1 MPLLLLSRPTQT
13 PKHTMCVNLRT
24 ALTKL
29 EPKTLIL
36 DGESTTK
43 SMTTSTAAS
52 SKVPQGRLSSH
63 QQLAPKKTNPKPFN
77 LSRSN
82 SRRSK
87 DVLFKERNDKE
98 QRETEEFIITQKS
111 FKANKVPISQYVP
124 KLAVKRSTKELTDF
138 QEFNLSSTTAGS
150 TTKFNKYVSNAS
162 KYQTNQTSYNSVM
175 TYHTK
180 ISASNPK

>member
-1 MPLLLLSRPTQT
+1 LECVRLESVRSRTRNGQLSMNHTAGMPLLLLSRPAQT

-24 ALTKL
+24 TLIKL
-29 EPKTLIL
+29 EPKTLII

-52 SKVPQGRLSSH
+52 SKVPQGRFSSH

-87 DVLFKERNDKE
+87 DVLFKERTDRE
-98 QRETEEFIITQKS
+98 QRETEEFMITQ
-111 FKANKVPISQYVP
+111 
-124 KLAVKRSTKELTDF
+124 
-138 QEFNLSSTTAGS
+138 
-150 TTKFNKYVSNAS
+150 
-162 KYQTNQTSYNSVM
+162 
-175 TYHTK
+175 
-180 ISASNPK
+180 